1 VRRALVIVLA
11 LLVAACGGGHTTRK
25 REIGYKGKARLD
37 AYLAAGRFLEKS
49 GYAVTSEPGWPDY
62 DQGGYAVAILP
73 ASVVSTQA
81 YARELEEWVAG
92 GGHLICLVERAESY
106 HDDWARWSPG
116 GRSDEA
122 ALPEDLDGWFERAGL
137 TVGRG
142 DAVKAERLAVDGVE
156 HEVFAESAVGVTV
169 EGGTRQA
176 LGQVGFGEGLITVM
190 ADARPFRNRY
200 LADHDHAALLLALV
214 DSSPY
219 EGGVVI
225 VRDAAL
231 SLWKLLGE
239 RAWPALLGL
248 LALSTAIDFVA
259 GQQIDR
265 APPEARRT
273 RKAWLLFS
281 LAVNLGMLGFFKY
294 HDFFVVELCAL
305 LGALGF
311 GVDPENHLLRLVLP
325 AGISFYTFQTM
336 AYTIDIWRGHLRHEP
351 DPLKFAL
358 YVVFFPQLVAG
369 PVERATHLL
378 PQFSRPF
385 GLSPQMVRQGVFLIL
400 LGFVKKVVFADASS
414 TPVRRSLSATSCRAT

>member
-1 VRRALVIVLA
+1 MRRALVIVLA
-11 LLVAACGGGHTTRK
+11 LLVTACGGGHTTRK

-49 GYAVTSEPGWPDY
+49 GYAVTSEPGWPDF
-62 DQGGYAVAILP
+62 DQDFAVAILP

-81 YARELEEWVAG
+81 YARELEQWVAG

-106 HDDWARWSPG
+106 HDDWARWSAG

-142 DAVKAERLAVDGVE
+142 DAVEAKRLAVDGVK

-231 SLWKLLGE
+231 SLWKLLGD

-248 LALSTAIDFVA
+248 LALILCWLWKNLPRFGPLRRADPPTTLRDYDHHLEALGDFHWRLDRGAALLKPLRDGVLERAQRCA
-259 GQQIDR
+259 G
-265 APPEARRT
+265 ARD
-273 RKAWLLFS
+273 A
-281 LAVNLGMLGFFKY
+281 
-294 HDFFVVELCAL
+294 DFFQWLAERAGLSRERAERAMTHERA
-305 LGALGF
+305 G
-311 GVDPENHLLRLVLP
+311 DPASFARLVADLQKIHLTLP
-325 AGISFYTFQTM
+325 
-336 AYTIDIWRGHLRHEP
+336 
-351 DPLKFAL
+351 
-358 YVVFFPQLVAG
+358 
-369 PVERATHLL
+369 
-378 PQFSRPF
+378 
-385 GLSPQMVRQGVFLIL
+385 
-400 LGFVKKVVFADASS
+400 
-414 TPVRRSLSATSCRAT
+414 